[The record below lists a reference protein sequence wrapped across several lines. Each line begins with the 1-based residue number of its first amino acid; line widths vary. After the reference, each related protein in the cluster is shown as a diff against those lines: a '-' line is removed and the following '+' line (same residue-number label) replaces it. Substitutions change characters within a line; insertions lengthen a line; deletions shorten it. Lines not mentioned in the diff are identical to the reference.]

1 LLYSSG
7 AYGLP
12 EHYLPSTAN
21 WRAALGS
28 LLDEWIGGG
37 WVSAGGAGRIAML
50 MARGNADRIYDLER
64 L

>member
-1 LLYSSG
+1 MS
-7 AYGLP
+7 A
-12 EHYLPSTAN
+12 AN

-37 WVSAGGAGRIAML
+37 WVSAGEAERIATL
-50 MARGNADRIYDLER
+50 MARGNAERIYDLER